1 MCSRPKNPL
10 YRFCDDHRR
19 CGVPGC
25 DRTGDCPS
33 GLPLPWK
40 CPDHKCYVET
50 CYKTRDKLY
59 GYCPDHRCLVSSCFE
74 RRVFDSEYCVDHV
87 STICREL
94 KCREPVHADNRCLIH
109 QICTVKKCNDFR
121 FRKSDGSYWEFC
133 EKHYTE
139 NRCTYKG
146 CNNQFR
152 RIKHLEEKL
161 RERQYDCNPPGHP
174 YFDDLQIRHDKLIR
188 DYDDC
193 LARLNESR
201 DEVRILR
208 NTWISGEDNRIW
220 RQEIEDCNAR
230 LLVDLEREQKRTEHW
245 ERKAIELGRK
255 IDDLECLLAEERLRY
270 PKSDEYVRQIGDL
283 VRKVETL
290 EEELRIERCNHH
302 LYEGRQHEVEKLLC
316 TIEDLECKL
325 KGDHFKI
332 DELIRK
338 VDLLQSILAGEKEKR
353 EILLEEIAKRD
364 DCERLRRDDRRRPR
378 RHGSWERRS
387 RDSRPWG
394 SVY

>member
-1 MCSRPKNPL
+1 MVAAREVATQWPHTCTIKGCVEIAEFGVHCHRHRCHWKSCERPCL
-10 YRFCDDHRR
+10 AGGEYCADHQCR
-19 CGVPGC
+19 
-25 DRTGDCPS
+25 RTGCRKIVRVQ
-33 GLPLPWK
+33 L
-40 CPDHKCYVET
+40 
-50 CYKTRDKLY
+50 
-59 GYCPDHRCLVSSCFE
+59 GYCTEHCCKIDKCLNYCDVTSESICFE
-74 RRVFDSEYCVDHV
+74 HS
-87 STICREL
+87 RE
-94 KCREPVHADNRCLIH
+94 D
-109 QICTVKKCNDFR
+109 
-121 FRKSDGSYWEFC
+121 
-133 EKHYTE
+133 
-139 NRCTYKG
+139 
-146 CNNQFR
+146 QFR

-161 RERQYDCNPPGHP
+161 RERQYDCSPPGHP

-245 ERKAIELGRK
+245 ERKAIELGRR

-283 VRKVETL
+283 VRKVEIL

-302 LYEGRQHEVEKLLC
+302 LHEGRQREVEKLLC

-364 DCERLRRDDRRRPR
+364 DCDRLRRDDRRRPR